1 MAKFDQ
7 IANALSGFGAGVAG
21 RGGEFLAGIDN
32 RKKMLSEERKT
43 AAAQDLYKAHLML
56 DQEIKNA
63 NAGGGPINLGPL
75 NAFAETRVGAINKLG
90 GDPSDTMAEMAS
102 INNDPLAALEAQRQ
116 GLMMAQSQGYIALPA
131 NFGPAKPTDFQQ
143 NISGLNPEEQQ
154 DALRVKAGLQPVAVE
169 KTLTAAQQN
178 WQDYMP
184 EGITWKN
191 ATRKQKLA
199 AKDASARY
207 QTPADKIN
215 ADILKITLENKQA
228 KADQLKSEAIE
239 KAEEKNK
246 KSVASV
252 FESRTAIDNI
262 DNILLNDGY
271 KEIYGLG
278 DNFIP
283 TIQANS
289 VALEAQVNQVVS
301 LLGLES
307 RKKLVGQGTIS
318 DGESKSLG
326 ESATILGQFGISEE
340 VALKELKKVRGIF
353 SRSFNSGLENPYAQK
368 IYNDYLSSNF
378 SDSSDPDLL
387 PGQKIFIDK
396 NGNRA
401 VVNVETQEVILELN

>member
-21 RGGEFLAGIDN
+21 RGGEFIAGIEN

-56 DQEIKNA
+56 DREIKNA

-131 NFGPAKPTDFQQ
+131 NFGPAKPTEFQQ
-143 NISGLNPEEQQ
+143 NISGLSPEEQQ
-154 DALRVKAGLQPVAVE
+154 AALRVEAGLQPVAVE
-169 KTLTAAQQN
+169 KPLTETQQN

-184 EGITWKN
+184 EGITWEK
-191 ATRKQKLA
+191 ATREQKLA

-215 ADILKITLENKQA
+215 ADILAITLANKQA
-228 KADQLKSEAIE
+228 QADQLKSEAIE
-239 KAEEKNK
+239 KAEGKNK

-262 DNILLNDGY
+262 DNVLLNDGY
-271 KEIYGLG
+271 KKIYGLG

-318 DGESKSLG
+318 DGESKALG

-368 IYNDYLSSNF
+368 IYNDYLNSNF
-378 SDSSDPDLL
+378 SGSSDPDLP
-387 PGQKIFIDK
+387 PGQEIFIDA

-401 VVNVETQEVILELN
+401 VVDVQTQTVIREL

>member
-1 MAKFDQ
+1 MEK
-7 IANALSGFGAGVAG
+7 IGLALAGFGAGY
-21 RGGEFLAGIDN
+21 RGGGTEFL
-32 RKKMLSEERKT
+32 KMQQNKNTALSEERKT

-131 NFGPAKPTDFQQ
+131 NFGPAKPTPFQQ
-143 NISGLNPEEQQ
+143 NISGLSPEDQQ
-154 DALRVKAGLQPVAVE
+154 AALRVEAGLQPVAVK
-169 KTLTAAQQN
+169 KTLTPEQQN

-184 EGITWKN
+184 EGVTWTT

-228 KADQLKSEAIE
+228 TADKLKTEAIE
-239 KAEEKNK
+239 KAEGKNK

-262 DNILLNDGY
+262 DNVLLNDGY

-318 DGESKSLG
+318 DGESKALG

-368 IYNDYLSSNF
+368 IYNDYLSSNYSGS
-378 SDSSDPDLL
+378 SDSDLP
-387 PGQKIFIDK
+387 PGQEIFIDA
-396 NGNRA
+396 NGKKA
-401 VVNVETQEVILELN
+401 VVNVETQEVIRELN

>member
-21 RGGEFLAGIDN
+21 RGGEFIAGIEN

-56 DQEIKNA
+56 DREIKNA

-131 NFGPAKPTDFQQ
+131 NFGPAKPTEFQQ
-143 NISGLNPEEQQ
+143 NISGLSPEEQQ
-154 DALRVKAGLQPVAVE
+154 AALRVEAGLQPVAVE
-169 KTLTAAQQN
+169 KPLTETQQN

-184 EGITWKN
+184 EGITWEK
-191 ATRKQKLA
+191 ATREQKLA

-215 ADILKITLENKQA
+215 ADILAITLANKQA
-228 KADQLKSEAIE
+228 QADQLKSEAIE
-239 KAEEKNK
+239 KAEGKNK

-262 DNILLNDGY
+262 DNVLLNDGY
-271 KEIYGLG
+271 KKIYGLG

-318 DGESKSLG
+318 DGESKALG

-368 IYNDYLSSNF
+368 IYNDYLNSNF
-378 SDSSDPDLL
+378 SGSSDSDLP
-387 PGQKIFIDK
+387 PGQEIFIDA

-401 VVNVETQEVILELN
+401 VVDVQTQTVIREL

>member
-21 RGGEFLAGIDN
+21 RGGEFIAGIDN

-56 DQEIKNA
+56 DREIKNA

-75 NAFAETRVGAINKLG
+75 NAFGETRVGAINKLG

-131 NFGPAKPTDFQQ
+131 NFGPAKPTEFQQ
-143 NISGLNPEEQQ
+143 NISGLSPEEQQ
-154 DALRVKAGLQPVAVE
+154 AALRVEAGLQPVAVE
-169 KTLTAAQQN
+169 KPLTETQQN

-184 EGITWKN
+184 EGITWEK
-191 ATRKQKLA
+191 ATREQKLA

-215 ADILKITLENKQA
+215 ADILAITLANKQA
-228 KADQLKSEAIE
+228 QADQLKSEAIE
-239 KAEEKNK
+239 KAEGKNK

-262 DNILLNDGY
+262 DNVLLNDGY
-271 KEIYGLG
+271 KKIYGLG

-318 DGESKSLG
+318 DGESKALG

-368 IYNDYLSSNF
+368 IYNDYLNSNF
-378 SDSSDPDLL
+378 SGSSDSDLP
-387 PGQKIFIDK
+387 PGQEIFIDA

-401 VVNVETQEVILELN
+401 VVDVQTQTVIREL